1 MSRRIL
7 TLCVAMI
14 VLPGLAGARAEE
26 LPRAGTDA
34 RLAQAVRLFGEW
46 LDSKLAYER
55 IPGVAAGLVADQEL
69 VWSKGFGYADVAR
82 KVPASPDTIYGIC
95 SISKLFTAI
104 AVMQQRDAGKLRLDD
119 PVRDYL
125 SYFTL
130 QPTSPDD
137 PPARIQDLLTH
148 SAGVPREST
157 HDYWDEPDFAFP
169 TREQLIAGLAK
180 QRMLYPPERFFQY
193 SNLGMA
199 LAGEI
204 VEQVSG
210 VPYERYV
217 REAILV
223 PLKLTRT
230 TTSLPEDERG
240 RALATGYGP
249 LTREGIRE
257 VMPFYNARGLTPA
270 AGFASNVRDLGAFA
284 AWQFRLLRNGGMEVL
299 QASTLRE
306 MQRVQW
312 IDPDWRSTRGLG
324 FRVRREG
331 SETLVG
337 HYGSCPGY
345 RTEITLNPRRKL
357 AAVVM
362 INAMGV
368 NTEEI
373 ATQLLKV
380 VGDALGKAAK
390 PSAVAKT
397 SDPDLERF
405 AGLYRSVW
413 GELAVVPWEGGL
425 AALDLPTSDILGDL
439 VRLRHIEGST
449 FRRIREDGDD
459 LGEEVRFE
467 AGPDGKVTSLV
478 WHQAHSI
485 KVR

>member
-1 MSRRIL
+1 
-7 TLCVAMI
+7 
-14 VLPGLAGARAEE
+14 
-26 LPRAGTDA
+26 
-34 RLAQAVRLFGEW
+34 
-46 LDSKLAYER
+46 
-55 IPGVAAGLVADQEL
+55 
-69 VWSKGFGYADVAR
+69 
-82 KVPASPDTIYGIC
+82 
-95 SISKLFTAI
+95 
-104 AVMQQRDAGKLRLDD
+104 
-119 PVRDYL
+119 
-125 SYFTL
+125 
-130 QPTSPDD
+130 
-137 PPARIQDLLTH
+137 
-148 SAGVPREST
+148 
-157 HDYWDEPDFAFP
+157 
-169 TREQLIAGLAK
+169 
-180 QRMLYPPERFFQY
+180 
-193 SNLGMA
+193 
-199 LAGEI
+199 
-204 VEQVSG
+204 
-210 VPYERYV
+210 
-217 REAILV
+217 
-223 PLKLTRT
+223 
-230 TTSLPEDERG
+230 
-240 RALATGYGP
+240 
-249 LTREGIRE
+249 
-257 VMPFYNARGLTPA
+257 MPFYDAKGITPA

-284 AWQFRLLRNGGMEVL
+284 AWQFRLLRNGGEEVL
-299 QASTLRE
+299 KAATLRE

-312 IDPDWRSTRGLG
+312 IDPDWRCTRGLG

-380 VGDALGKAAK
+380 AGAALSEAAK
-390 PSAVAKT
+390 PSATAKT
-397 SDPDLERF
+397 SALDLERF

-439 VRLRHIEGST
+439 VRLRHIESST

-467 AGPDGKVTSLV
+467 IAPDGRVSGLA